1 MNRCIGEEDLYCTIT
16 NDTMSLKMNSSS
28 YESVFREGEEKEEYG
43 VEDDISYT
51 SSAVEE
57 DEIDNDDDSD
67 DDDDV
72 DVSSNNTKHHN
83 SSSNND
89 DFKQHFVA
97 IGVAIIAALVTHM
110 HIHGGYVA
118 WRGEMRKDWDILMK
132 RGLAVKNID
141 TIIDKSNNNAAAPY
155 AAPSMNY
162 IPTRRRHQPKKVLK
176 KAMEGYGGGGGGH
189 ERARSYRRTAGLS
202 FCPTAHLITS
212 SAAAADD
219 STSSSSSSTTNNL
232 EDVEF
237 LLALDPSVRV
247 LHSYYLAD
255 ALGVESA
262 LVYEDPSAQFL
273 GTYGSDV
280 ILKDIDSLSGGDEV
294 TLDQVKHVIETH
306 LPSSSLVDNQH
317 ACLLHQYALNKATGR
332 SIRGTTKVY
341 IRPHVSTFYRS
352 KFPSHS
358 VAAVGKPAP
367 KARPAP
373 LIFTG
378 FATKFIN
385 LSTRPVNLYWEGG
398 RIPTGPKEGQ
408 MHTKLVGTV
417 QSMESIGTASHPG
430 HQFFVTTTYDKD
442 NVLERYIAT
451 ADEPV
456 WYYDPLVDLSLEK
469 RAEEMKKMTKHNKW
483 TTKQR
488 FGREAWM
495 VNQSFSRDYLV
506 KTRMTWLANFPQPY
520 HDGSNTALEKV
531 SNHMWPA
538 DYIGQVHTFETS
550 HLYFTELPQQ
560 LETLTKQDYQPDME
574 LQRRIAMEQFQSA
587 SLKGGTG
594 DSNNNKPMSLNVKVV
609 SCAPRVVEVKK
620 FLSPVEV
627 QHLINL
633 ASGMTGNVVME
644 QRVSASLPSTRGKR
658 VRGDAMSEVR
668 SSKEGWI
675 HREQDVVVDTIF
687 RRVADLLN
695 IDEQLMR
702 DHYPSDGF
710 VDGEDLP
717 PTHDRV
723 VEAMQLFRYDP
734 GNGYTA
740 IHDFVFPSVGS
751 RYQPRR
757 FASVLLYLTG
767 EGDVIEE
774 GVRSPSSGANDDK
787 ALEGGETTFPRA
799 ITTEFHDG
807 IKIKPQS
814 GKAVMYY
821 NVLPDGNMDDLS
833 QHAGEKVEKGVKYLA
848 SIFVWDPIIS

>member
-1 MNRCIGEEDLYCTIT
+1 
-16 NDTMSLKMNSSS
+16 MNSSS
-28 YESVFREGEEKEEYG
+28 YESVFSEGEVEEYG
-43 VEDDISYT
+43 EQEDDEDVSYA
-51 SSAVEE
+51 SSTIE
-57 DEIDNDDDSD
+57 DNDDDD
-67 DDDDV
+67 ADENA
-72 DVSSNNTKHHN
+72 SSNTKHQ
-83 SSSNND
+83 SSIQNN
-89 DFKQHFVA
+89 DFKQHILA

-110 HIHGGYVA
+110 HIHGGY
-118 WRGEMRKDWDILMK
+118 WTWKEEMKKDWEEYRFGGNNNNK
-132 RGLAVKNID
+132 ID
-141 TIIDKSNNNAAAPY
+141 AIIGKSTKNNNAAAVAGSPHV

-162 IPTRRRHQPKKVLK
+162 IPTLQRNKAVEKV
-176 KAMEGYGGGGGGH
+176 MESYQTGRTSSSIGGGGH

-212 SAAAADD
+212 SSSASSA
-219 STSSSSSSTTNNL
+219 TSSSSNSNNNL

-255 ALGVESA
+255 ILGMESA
-262 LVYEDPSAQFL
+262 MVYEDPTAAEFL
-273 GTYGSDV
+273 GSYGSDV
-280 ILKDIDSLSGGDEV
+280 ILKDIDSLSSGGHDEV
-294 TLDQVKHVIETH
+294 TLDQVKRVIEAH
-306 LPSSSLVDNQH
+306 LPSSSLVDKEH

-341 IRPHVSTFYRS
+341 IRPHVSTFYHS
-352 KFPSHS
+352 KFPSNS
-358 VAAVGKPAP
+358 VAAFGKPPP

-373 LIFTG
+373 LTFTG

-385 LSTRPVNLYWEGG
+385 LSTHPVNLYWEGG
-398 RIPTGPKEGQ
+398 RITSGPREGQ
-408 MHTKLVGTV
+408 MYTSLVGTV

-430 HQFFVTTTYDKD
+430 HQFFVSTTYDKD
-442 NVLERYIAT
+442 NVLERYTAT

-469 RAEEMKKMTKHNKW
+469 RTEEMEKMTKDNKW
-483 TTKQR
+483 TAKQR

-506 KTRMTWLANFPQPY
+506 KTRMIWLANFPQPY

-538 DYIGQVHTFETS
+538 DYIGQVHTFDTS
-550 HLYFTELPQQ
+550 HLYFTQLPQQ
-560 LETLTKQDYQPDME
+560 LDTLTKQDYQPDME
-574 LQRRIAMEQFQSA
+574 SQRRIAMEKFQSA
-587 SLKGGTG
+587 SLKGGT
-594 DSNNNKPMSLNVKVV
+594 DYDDDINNNKSMSLNVKVV

-633 ASGMTGNVVME
+633 ASGMTGNVLME
-644 QRVSASLPSTRGKR
+644 QSRVSASPPSNRGKR
-658 VRGDAMSEVR
+658 MRGDTMAEVR
-668 SSKEGWI
+668 SSKGGWI

-702 DHYPSDGF
+702 DHYPPDGLD
-710 VDGEDLP
+710 DGDDLP
-717 PTHDRV
+717 PTRDRV
-723 VEAMQLFRYDP
+723 VEAMQLLRYDA
-734 GNGYTA
+734 GDGYTA
-740 IHDFVFPSVGS
+740 HHDFIFPSVGS

-767 EGDVIEE
+767 EGDVIEK
-774 GVRSPSSGANDDK
+774 GVRSPSSGDNDDK
-787 ALEGGETTFPRA
+787 ALEGGETSFPRA
-799 ITTEFHDG
+799 VTTEFHDG

-814 GKAVMYY
+814 GKAVMFY

-848 SIFVWDPIIS
+848 NIFVWDPIIN